1 MLLDRTMNLPLCW
14 KFCAVI
20 SLAINQQTS
29 APTRRHTCCLVM
41 VIACGKKKKMCER
54 EREREGWG
62 NVEYRTS
69 KTSTDAVTS
78 SNFCYLQHTKPD
90 RGLNMLHC

>member
-41 VIACGKKKKMCER
+41 VIACGKEK
-54 EREREGWG
+54 
-62 NVEYRTS
+62 
-69 KTSTDAVTS
+69 
-78 SNFCYLQHTKPD
+78 
-90 RGLNMLHC
+90 

>member
-41 VIACGKKKKMCER
+41 VIACGKKKKCAREKEKER
-54 EREREGWG
+54 DGEM
-62 NVEYRTS
+62 S
-69 KTSTDAVTS
+69 STV
-78 SNFCYLQHTKPD
+78 LVKPV
-90 RGLNMLHC
+90 LTQLLHQISAIFSTQNLTEV